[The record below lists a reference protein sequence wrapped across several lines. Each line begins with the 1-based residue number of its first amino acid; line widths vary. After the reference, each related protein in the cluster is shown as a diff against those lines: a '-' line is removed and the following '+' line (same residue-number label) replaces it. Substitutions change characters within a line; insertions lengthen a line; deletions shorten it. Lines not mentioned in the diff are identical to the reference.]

1 MECYISLEY
10 NTFLSFFLKSVTFF
24 SPKTP
29 SFLTC
34 SYWRHFLSDSS
45 SHTYL
50 PISLPNYMFISLLL
64 PLPFLPIP
72 SHLQFPP
79 FLHCCLLIIP
89 FGAPI
94 PGSQSARQL
103 QHTQLST
110 GFVCLGWAMLPNQTS
125 NLPSCYRCK
134 AGHEAMKDHYS
145 WNVPVNPGTPPDVTK
160 PFHL

>member
-10 NTFLSFFLKSVTFF
+10 NTFLSFSPKSVTFF
-24 SPKTP
+24 FSP
-29 SFLTC
+29 
-34 SYWRHFLSDSS
+34 RHHLS
-45 SHTYL
+45 SHAHTGGL
-50 PISLPNYMFISLLL
+50 FSLTQALTPVCPFPLPNYMFISLLL

-72 SHLQFPP
+72 THLQVPQ

-94 PGSQSARQL
+94 PGSQSVRQL

-110 GFVCLGWAMLPNQTS
+110 GFVCLGWAMLPSQIS
-125 NLPSCYRCK
+125 NLPSCWRCK

-145 WNVPVNPGTPPDVTK
+145 WNVPKNSSKARDTPWC
-160 PFHL
+160 H